1 MELLYGYSPIKAAIM
16 QGRREIYGLY
26 CQGRFM
32 GDEPRDDMNDII
44 KMARAQLLPIKE
56 VMKSDMT
63 DAIYGANHQG
73 VLLKVGRMDAAR
85 VRGLGPLVNGRYTL
99 DLATGVVE
107 LEPRRKFPLL
117 VCLDGIQDER
127 NLGSIIRSALFFGAD
142 GILLSGKDACRP
154 SPIVSKTSSGAM
166 ECLAIYKAVET
177 PKVLTKA
184 RENGWSVVCTTVKDG
199 GLSESNPLH
208 RISKLN
214 SPTVLVLGSEGG
226 GVSHAIQN
234 LSDIDVHIPAR
245 SDIPS
250 YIDSLNVGVAAG
262 IILSALKFVGDK
274 ETPTPR
280 ELFCAAPSGQ
290 THLEAEFGEGC
301 AHEHR
306 MRRDNQ
312 YVRRQLFLR
321 DGGICY
327 DCGIDA
333 NALFV
338 QAVACTTLDQRVN
351 MFRVL
356 AKRTHEWRRKVKRPL
371 TSMEYKFTEGMFWE
385 AAHKVDV
392 KHGGGLCGLDGFQT
406 LCVPCHSD
414 EYMRSYLA
422 DISSMSLFRSPTGA
436 ASDADTPLLLSAGRG
451 GAGRASHG
459 LLSAQH
465 GTPPSF
471 ALSPIQPSSS
481 ARFAAES
488 PLALMT
494 VRTSRGRQQ
503 VETSPISLSSTSDSS
518 LPSPTSSY
526 IFCVPSRSR
535 LHESPTKSP
544 PANKSN
550 QLGGVRC
557 QHTQRATASQ
567 SKTTPS
573 KQLPLV
579 QLSAIIDL
587 TTSTRELASHACDR
601 PELDMLADMLTTINV
616 SSSGEE
622 SSSEVEIIQVVPR
635 RIALSTRKLDTNSR
649 NQGDTQQQQPVAKAK
664 GHQPVVIANED
675 QSRPRLAQKSMS
687 DNSSTL
693 RCPSLTRVSSR
704 TESASQE
711 NSPAARGLVP
721 L

>member
-1 MELLYGYSPIKAAIM
+1 MLIGRYPEL
-16 QGRREIYGLY
+16 
-26 CQGRFM
+26 RF
-32 GDEPRDDMNDII
+32 ERW
-44 KMARAQLLPIKE
+44 LP
-56 VMKSDMT
+56 
-63 DAIYGANHQG
+63 G
-73 VLLKVGRMDAAR
+73 VLRSIKNT
-85 VRGLGPLVNGRYTL
+85 NG
-99 DLATGVVE
+99 AV
-107 LEPRRKFPLL
+107 F
-117 VCLDGIQDER
+117 DER
-127 NLGSIIRSALFFGAD
+127 
-142 GILLSGKDACRP
+142 LLRGPRGHP
-154 SPIVSKTSSGAM
+154 L
-166 ECLAIYKAVET
+166 CL
-177 PKVLTKA
+177 
-184 RENGWSVVCTTVKDG
+184 WCS
-199 GLSESNPLH
+199 
-208 RISKLN
+208 
-214 SPTVLVLGSEGG
+214 
-226 GVSHAIQN
+226 
-234 LSDIDVHIPAR
+234 
-245 SDIPS
+245 
-250 YIDSLNVGVAAG
+250 
-262 IILSALKFVGDK
+262 K

-280 ELFCAAPSGQ
+280 ELFCATPSGQ
-290 THLEAEFGEGC
+290 THLDTEFGEGC

-327 DCGIDA
+327 DCGIDT

-356 AKRTHEWRRKVKRPL
+356 TKRTHEWRRKVKRPL
-371 TSMEYKFTEGMFWE
+371 TSMRYEFTEGMFWE

-436 ASDADTPLLLSAGRG
+436 ASDADAPLLLSAGRG

-459 LLSAQH
+459 LLSAQRS
-465 GTPPSF
+465 TPPSF

-481 ARFAAES
+481 ARAAAES
-488 PLALMT
+488 PLALIA

-503 VETSPISLSSTSDSS
+503 IETSPISLSSTSDSS

-526 IFCVPSRSR
+526 ILCVPSRSR
-535 LHESPTKSP
+535 LHETPTKSP

-550 QLGGVRC
+550 KLGGVRYR
-557 QHTQRATASQ
+557 HTRRAAASQ
-567 SKTTPS
+567 SETTPS
-573 KQLPLV
+573 KQQPLV

-601 PELDMLADMLTTINV
+601 PELDILADMLTTVNI

-622 SSSEVEIIQVVPR
+622 SSSEVEIVQVVPR

-649 NQGDTQQQQPVAKAK
+649 NQGDTQQQQSVAKAK
-664 GHQPVVIANED
+664 GHQPTVIANED
-675 QSRPRLAQKSMS
+675 QPRPRLAQKSIS

-711 NSPAARGLVP
+711 NSPTARGLVP